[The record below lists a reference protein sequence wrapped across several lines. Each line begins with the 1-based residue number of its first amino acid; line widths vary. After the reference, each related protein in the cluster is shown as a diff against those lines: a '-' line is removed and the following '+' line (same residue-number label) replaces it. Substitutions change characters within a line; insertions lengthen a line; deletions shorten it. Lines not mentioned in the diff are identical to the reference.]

1 MKTTKLTQIIAV
13 GCILL
18 GATIEAEAGDVRG
31 RVVEAGSGL
40 SLDGATVRVLG
51 TDLRTTAG
59 RGGFYELNNVPE
71 GEATLEFGYLGLGQV
86 QRTVAIGPGTNTLDV
101 RIEGQ
106 VFELDA
112 FEVSGTIIGQARALN
127 LQRRAATL
135 SNVVAADAIGR
146 FPDQNAA
153 EALGR
158 LPGIS
163 IERDQGEGR
172 FVVIRGIDPNLNSVA
187 IDGVKLASPS
197 TGERAT
203 LLDTIPSDTLQ
214 RLEVFKSAL
223 PSQPGDSVGGF
234 INIKTPSAF
243 DDDRPIGRL
252 TLQGNYSDLVE
263 AWRGKISGAY
273 GRTFDDDTWGFMINA
288 SYEEREFGSD
298 NVEADP
304 FEEEDADDGTA
315 GFVPGEVQ
323 YREYDLVRSRTGVSA
338 NLEFRPTDDANYY
351 LRGSWNEYEDTEIRH
366 RLIFEPAEIISVS
379 EDSLIAQIGALDDE
393 GEAEDQ
399 VAREMKDR
407 TENMRI
413 MALSAGG
420 MNRINNWAIDYRLSY
435 SEAEEDTPFDFETA
449 YLLNN
454 IVDIAFSNTRSSLPE
469 INQLAGPEITDAAN
483 YDFDGIEMASQIV
496 TEEDFSGEVN
506 VRYDIA
512 GTGLTA
518 IQFGGLYRGK
528 EKDSDATIWG
538 EDDNPGEVDTLANF
552 VYANPRDPYGSK
564 VPYVSPDYTG
574 FFNENREAF
583 ALEQDEVDSQVEDF
597 NSTEDV
603 IAVYAMA
610 EMAFN
615 EWEIIAGVRIE
626 DTQFETDG
634 TGYNDDSEEFFALS
648 GKNDYTE
655 ILPGLHIRRSF
666 SEDLVFRFSANK
678 TIARPNFEQTWP
690 NAVIEGN
697 EVEVGNPGLDPL
709 ESINFDASI
718 EYYMEPLGLFSA
730 AVFYKDLDN
739 FIYGQTVFGPF
750 RDIEDAEIT
759 TFRNGESGD
768 ILGLELSY
776 QKQLS
781 DLPEPFDGLGVY
793 ANVTLTDSSA
803 DVLPAEDGDEGRTL
817 DFIKQSEIIGNLA
830 LTYEKGGFF
839 MRLAYTYRDDYLD
852 EVGES
857 PIEDRYVK
865 AHGQFDLSASYRINQ
880 NFTVFA
886 NWINITNEPFEAYWG
901 ETGRLSQFEEY
912 GWSANVGVKWSY

>member
-1 MKTTKLTQIIAV
+1 MKFIRCYQYFAVAGLLFGTTLI
-13 GCILL
+13 
-18 GATIEAEAGDVRG
+18 AEAGDIRG
-31 RVVEAGSGL
+31 RVLESGSGL

-51 TDLRTTAG
+51 SDLRTTAG
-59 RGGFYELNNVPE
+59 RGGFYELTGLPE
-71 GEATLEFGYLGLGQV
+71 GEATLEFGYLGLGRV
-86 QRTVAIGPGTNTLDV
+86 QRTVEIGPGTTTLNV
-101 RIEGQ
+101 RMEGQ

-112 FEVSGTIIGQARALN
+112 FEVNGTIIGQARALN
-127 LQRRAATL
+127 LQRKSATL

-214 RLEVFKSAL
+214 RLEVYKSSL

-252 TLQGNYSDLVE
+252 SLQGNYSDLVGE
-263 AWRGKISGAY
+263 WRGKVSGAY
-273 GRTFDDDTWGFMINA
+273 GKTFNDDTFGFMINA

-298 NVEADP
+298 NMEADP
-304 FEEEDADDGTA
+304 FGEEDAEDGTS
-315 GFVPGEVQ
+315 GFATGELQ
-323 YREYDLVRSRTGVSA
+323 YREYDLVRTRTGVSA

-366 RLIFEPAEIISVS
+366 RHIIAPDGFGTIS
-379 EDSLIAQIGALDDE
+379 EDSFSGIDSEVVQ
-393 GEAEDQ
+393 
-399 VAREMKDR
+399 EMKDR

-413 MALSAGG
+413 MAMSAGG
-420 MNRINNWAIDYRLSY
+420 MNRINDWTIDYRLSY
-435 SEAEEDTPFDFETA
+435 SEAEEDTPFDFETV
-449 YLLNN
+449 YLLND
-454 IVDIAFSNTRSSLPE
+454 VADIAFTRTTGSLPDHT
-469 INQLAGPEITDAAN
+469 QLAGPDFRDAAN
-483 YDFDGIEMASQIV
+483 YDFDGIELASQLV

-506 VRYDIA
+506 FRYTVADN
-512 GTGLTA
+512 GLTA
-518 IQFGGLYRGK
+518 VQFGGLFRGK
-528 EKDSDATIWG
+528 EKDSDLTIWK
-538 EDDNPGEVDTLANF
+538 EDDNPGEVDTLAGF
-552 VYANPRDPYGSK
+552 VYANPRDPYGSNA
-564 VPYVSPDYTG
+564 PFVSPGYTG
-574 FFNENREAF
+574 FFNDNRAAF
-583 ALEQDEVDSQVEDF
+583 ALEEDEVDSAVEDF
-597 NSTEDV
+597 ESTEDV
-603 IAVYAMA
+603 VAVYAMA
-610 EMAFN
+610 EFLFN
-615 EWEIIAGVRIE
+615 EWELIAGVRIE
-626 DTQFETDG
+626 DTRFETSG
-634 TGYNDDSEEFFALS
+634 TGYNDDTETFFALS
-648 GKNDYTE
+648 AKNDYTDV
-655 ILPGLHIRRSF
+655 LPGLHLRRALN
-666 SEDLVFRFSANK
+666 EDLVLRFSANK

-697 EVEVGNPGLDPL
+697 EVEVGNPDLDPL

-730 AVFYKDLDN
+730 ALFYKDIEN
-739 FIYGQTVFGPF
+739 FIYAQTVFGSF
-750 RDIEDAEIT
+750 RDIPDAEIT
-759 TFRNGESGD
+759 TFRNGGSGD

-776 QKQLS
+776 QKQLT

-793 ANVTLTDSSA
+793 ANVTFTDSSA

-817 DFIKQSEIIGNLA
+817 DFIKQSEVIGNVA
-830 LTYEKGGFF
+830 LTYEKGGLFL
-839 MRLAYTYRDDYLD
+839 RLAYTYRDDYLD
-852 EVGES
+852 EVGDG
-857 PIEDRYVK
+857 PVEDRYVK

-880 NFTVFA
+880 NFTVYA
-886 NWINITNEPFEAYWG
+886 NWINLTDEPFEAYWG